1 MVVVIVIMLLRGLVR
16 ISPVLAHMAWA
27 RREARSMAVTETIE
41 RTTKGGSKDGGGRAS
56 HGGRGG
62 GSPLERVTV
71 NLAPRASEALEQLAQ
86 ITGESKTDTI
96 NKALQVFSYLQ
107 QLQRDG
113 GAIYVRESGS
123 KEVERLKI
131 F

>member
-1 MVVVIVIMLLRGLVR
+1 
-16 ISPVLAHMAWA
+16 
-27 RREARSMAVTETIE
+27 MAVAAAAME
-41 RTTKGGSKDGGGRAS
+41 RTTEGGIATKDGGGRTS

-71 NLAPRASEALEQLAQ
+71 NLTSRTSVALEQLAQ
-86 ITGESKTDTI
+86 MTGESKTDTI

-113 GAIYVRESGS
+113 GAVYVREPRS
-123 KEVERLKI
+123 KEIERLKI

>member
-1 MVVVIVIMLLRGLVR
+1 
-16 ISPVLAHMAWA
+16 MAA
-27 RREARSMAVTETIE
+27 TAAAME
-41 RTTKGGSKDGGGRAS
+41 RTTQGGAATKDGGDRAS

-62 GSPLERVTV
+62 GSLERVTV
-71 NLAPRASEALEQLAQ
+71 NLTSRTSEALGQLAQ
-86 ITGESKTDTI
+86 MTGESKTDTI

-113 GAIYVRESGS
+113 GAVYVREAGS
-123 KEVERLKI
+123 KEMERLKI